1 MAHDVFISYSVKD
14 KTTAD
19 AICAALE
26 ANGIRVWIAP
36 RDVMPGS
43 DWGESIIEAIE
54 QSKVMILVFS
64 ANSNASPQIKR
75 EIERSVNKGVT
86 VVPFR
91 IDDILPS
98 KTLEYFI
105 STQHWLDA
113 FTPPLEK
120 HLDSL
125 VAILR
130 SIFTKQEGKVA
141 APRLPHPPE
150 EKAAPVYLG
159 PTPVAPPVEP
169 PEETI
174 TLKVPKWK
182 VLLVLLGVV
191 VGGILAGSV
200 VWWVTHKQPTI
211 STEGKGTTAPT
222 PGGTSESAANEY
234 FQKSKTAQNADE
246 KITLITKAI
255 ELNPKPGYYYIQRGR
270 AYLSKKEYLKAVTDL
285 DKAVEV
291 IPNSFVAYN
300 LRGLAYDALDKQS
313 QAMGEFNKAISLNP
327 AYAEAYSN
335 RGVVFYENK
344 EYEKALQDY
353 NKAITLDP
361 KLANAYNNRGFLYA
375 AQGKME
381 QALED
386 YNKAISL
393 DEKLRDALI
402 NRGNLYLRKKEYDSA
417 LIDFN
422 KALPLDWRNAVTY
435 NARGEVYAA
444 RGDFEWALND
454 FNQAILLN
462 QNYGKAYKNRG
473 VVYTETGQ
481 PEKALNDFSKAIF
494 LNTDLAETYELRG
507 KLYKK
512 RGDEERARQDFD
524 KAKALK

>member
-19 AICAALE
+19 AICATLE

-64 ANSNASPQIKR
+64 ANSNSSPQIKR

-125 VAILR
+125 VSILH
-130 SIFTKQEGKVA
+130 SIFTKQGGVA
-141 APRLPHPPE
+141 TAPKLKPPAPE
-150 EKAAPVYLG
+150 EDEAPAHPAPPAAPV
-159 PTPVAPPVEP
+159 EH
-169 PEETI
+169 PEKTI
-174 TLKVPKWK
+174 TLKVPTWK
-182 VLLVLLGVV
+182 VLVIVLGVII
-191 VGGILAGSV
+191 GAALAGGV
-200 VWWVTHKQPTI
+200 VWWVANRGPATQ
-211 STEGKGTTAPT
+211 TTAEKPPVIPEGAAAT
-222 PGGTSESAANEY
+222 EAANEY
-234 FQKSKTAQNADE
+234 FQKSKTAQTPDE

-270 AYLSKKEYLKAVTDL
+270 AYLNKKEYHKAVTDL
-285 DKAVEV
+285 DKAIEA
-291 IPNSFVAYN
+291 IPNSFIAYN
-300 LRGLAYDALDKQS
+300 LRGLAFDALDKQA
-313 QAMGEFNKAISLNP
+313 QAMIEFNKAISLNP

-335 RGVVFYENK
+335 RGFVFYENK
-344 EYEKALQDY
+344 EYDKALKDY
-353 NKAITLDP
+353 DKAIGLDP
-361 KLANAYNNRGFLYA
+361 KLANAYNYRGFLYA
-375 AQGKME
+375 AQGKLE
-381 QALED
+381 PALKD
-386 YNKAISL
+386 YNQAISV
-393 DEKLRDALI
+393 DPKLRDAFI
-402 NRGNLYLRKKEYDSA
+402 NRGNLYLRQKRYDAA

-422 KALPLDWRNAVTY
+422 LALPLDWRHAGTY
-435 NARGEVYAA
+435 NARGEAFAA
-444 RGDFEWALND
+444 KGDFEWARND
-454 FNQAILLN
+454 FNQAILLDS
-462 QNYGKAYKNRG
+462 NYGKAYKNRG
-473 VVYTETGQ
+473 RVYMETGED
-481 PEKALNDFSKAIF
+481 EKALNDFTKAIF

-512 RGDEERARQDFD
+512 RGDNERARHDFD

>member
-1 MAHDVFISYSVKD
+1 MAHDVFVSYSVKD
-14 KTTAD
+14 KATAD
-19 AICAALE
+19 AICASLE

-54 QSKVMILVFS
+54 QSGVMILVFS

-75 EIERSVNKGVT
+75 EIERAVNKGVT

-125 VAILR
+125 VSILQ
-130 SIFTKQEGKVA
+130 SILTKGARKVA
-141 APRLPHPPE
+141 EPRLKPPPPDSE
-150 EKAAPVYLG
+150 EAPVR
-159 PTPVAPPVEP
+159 PAPSVAPPVE
-169 PEETI
+169 TATL
-174 TLKVPKWK
+174 TLKLPKWK
-182 VLLVLLGVV
+182 TLMILLGFL
-191 VGGILAGSV
+191 VGAILAGGV
-200 VWWVTHKQPTI
+200 VWWLVDKRPPTQ
-211 STEGKGTTAPT
+211 TAEKGATAPT
-222 PGGTSESAANEY
+222 TGISPESAANEY
-234 FQKSKTAQNADE
+234 FQKSKNAQNADE
-246 KITLITKAI
+246 KIALLTKAI

-270 AYLSKKEYLKAVTDL
+270 AYLSKKEYNKAITDL
-285 DKAVEV
+285 DKAIEA
-291 IPNSFVAYN
+291 IPNSFAAYN
-300 LRGLAYDALDKQS
+300 LRGLAYDGLDKQD
-313 QAMGEFNKAISLNP
+313 QAMAEFNKAISLNP
-327 AYAEAYSN
+327 AFAEAYNN
-335 RGVVFYENK
+335 RGFVFYQNK
-344 EYEKALQDY
+344 EY
-353 NKAITLDP
+353 NKAIQDYEKAISLDP

-375 AQGKME
+375 AQNKLA

-386 YNKAISL
+386 YNKAIAL
-393 DEKLRDALI
+393 DQNLRDAYI

-435 NARGEVYAA
+435 NARGEVFAA

-454 FNQAILLN
+454 FNQAISLDP
-462 QNYGKAYKNRG
+462 NYGKAYKNRG
-473 VVYTETGQ
+473 VVYLETGQ
-481 PEKALNDFSKAIF
+481 HEKALNDFSKAIF
-494 LNTDLAETYELRG
+494 LNTDLAETYSLRG
-507 KLYKK
+507 KVYKK
-512 RGDEERARQDFD
+512 RGDEERARLDFD

>member
-19 AICAALE
+19 AICATLE

-125 VAILR
+125 VSILH
-130 SIFTKQEGKVA
+130 SIFSKHGGGAA
-141 APRLPHPPE
+141 APRLKPHPPKE
-150 EKAAPVYLG
+150 DEAPVQ
-159 PTPVAPPVEP
+159 PAAPVAPPDK
-169 PEETI
+169 TI
-174 TLKVPKWK
+174 TVRVPTWK
-182 VLLVLLGVV
+182 VLAVGLGLV
-191 VGGILAGSV
+191 VGAALAGGA
-200 VWWVTHKQPTI
+200 VWWSVYKGPSAQTAEKKLVPPAGI
-211 STEGKGTTAPT
+211 SPE
-222 PGGTSESAANEY
+222 EAAREY
-234 FQKSKTAQNADE
+234 FQKSKNAQDVNE
-246 KITLITKAI
+246 KIDLLTKAI

-270 AYLSKKEYLKAVTDL
+270 AYVNKQEYNKALVDL
-285 DKAVEV
+285 DKAVEA
-291 IPNSFVAYN
+291 IPNSFAAYN
-300 LRGLAYDALDKQS
+300 LRGLAYTGLDRQA
-313 QAMGEFNKAISLNP
+313 QAMTEFNKAISLNP

-335 RGVVFYENK
+335 RGVVFYDNK
-344 EYEKALQDY
+344 EFDKALQDY
-353 NKAITLDP
+353 DKAIGLDP

-375 AQGKME
+375 AQGKLE
-381 QALED
+381 QALKD
-386 YNKAISL
+386 YHQATSL
-393 DEKLRDALI
+393 DPKLRDAFI
-402 NRGNLYLRKKEYDSA
+402 NRGNLYLRQKNYDSA

-422 KALPLDWRNAVTY
+422 QALPLDWRHAVTY
-435 NARGEVYAA
+435 NARGEVFAA
-444 RGDFEWALND
+444 KGDFEWARND
-454 FNQAILLN
+454 FNQAISLN
-462 QNYGKAYKNRG
+462 PNYGKAYKNRG
-473 VVYTETGQ
+473 MVYMETGED
-481 PEKALNDFSKAIF
+481 EKALNDFTKAIF
-494 LNTDLAETYELRG
+494 LNADLAETYELRG

-512 RGDEERARQDFD
+512 RGDNERARNDLD

>member
-1 MAHDVFISYSVKD
+1 MAHDVFVSYSVKD

-19 AICAALE
+19 AICATLE

-91 IDDILPS
+91 IDDIMPS

-130 SIFTKQEGKVA
+130 SIITKQGDGGA
-141 APRLPHPPE
+141 APRLQPHPPE
-150 EKAAPVYLG
+150 EDDAPAR
-159 PTPVAPPVEP
+159 PEPPVAPSATPHK
-169 PEETI
+169 TI
-174 TLKVPKWK
+174 TVKISTRKILVIALG
-182 VLLVLLGVV
+182 LLIGVA
-191 VGGILAGSV
+191 LAGGA
-200 VWWVTHKQPTI
+200 VWWLVYKGPATQTAVEKNLGLPAGI
-211 STEGKGTTAPT
+211 SAED
-222 PGGTSESAANEY
+222 AAREY
-234 FQKSKTAQNADE
+234 FQKGKNAQDVNE
-246 KITLITKAI
+246 KITLFTKAI

-270 AYLSKKEYLKAVTDL
+270 AFLAKQDYHKALVDL
-285 DKAVEV
+285 DKAVEA
-291 IPNSFVAYN
+291 IPNSFAAYN
-300 LRGLAYDALDKQS
+300 LRGLAYEGLDRQA
-313 QAMGEFNKAISLNP
+313 QAMTEFNKAISLNP

-335 RGVVFYENK
+335 RGFVFYEDK
-344 EYEKALQDY
+344 EYDKALQDY
-353 NKAITLDP
+353 NKAIALDP
-361 KLANAYNNRGFLYA
+361 NLANAYNLRGFLYA
-375 AQGKME
+375 AQDKLG
-381 QALED
+381 QALKD
-386 YNKAISL
+386 YNQATSL
-393 DEKLRDALI
+393 DPKLRDAFI
-402 NRGNLYLRKKEYDSA
+402 NRGNLYLRQKNYDAA

-422 KALPLDWRNAVTY
+422 TALPLNWRHAVTY
-435 NARGEVYAA
+435 NARGEVFAA
-444 RGDFEWALND
+444 KGDFEWARND
-454 FNQAILLN
+454 FNQAISLN
-462 QNYGKAYKNRG
+462 PNYGKAYKNRG
-473 VVYTETGQ
+473 RVYLETGED
-481 PEKALNDFSKAIF
+481 EKALNDFTKAIF